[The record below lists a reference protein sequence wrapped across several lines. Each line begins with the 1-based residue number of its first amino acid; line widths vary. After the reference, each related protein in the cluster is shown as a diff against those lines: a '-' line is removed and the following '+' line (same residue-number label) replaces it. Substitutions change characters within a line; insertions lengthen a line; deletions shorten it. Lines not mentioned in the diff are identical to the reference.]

1 MWVDLKGPT
10 LGNGTT
16 PDWNDTM
23 TFLQSNTFSGMDY
36 VLIRLA
42 FQVTVYLIWRE
53 RNACRHR
60 ISWMG
65 TEHMSRL
72 IDRTIRNR
80 ILALKY
86 GTAHKSEGLLQ
97 R

>member
-1 MWVDLKGPT
+1 MIDRCTSCIIDRCRDAKRATWFQPT
-10 LGNGTT
+10 LGN
-16 PDWNDTM
+16 
-23 TFLQSNTFSGMDY
+23 
-36 VLIRLA
+36 
-42 FQVTVYLIWRE
+42 VYLIWRE

-86 GTAHKSEGLLQ
+86 GTAHNSKGLLQ
-97 R
+97 RWLAIYD